1 MENLFCANVG
11 VVVVVVVVIVVD
23 IVVVVVWS
31 AELDMQS
38 SA

>member
-11 VVVVVVVVIVVD
+11 VVVVVVIVVD